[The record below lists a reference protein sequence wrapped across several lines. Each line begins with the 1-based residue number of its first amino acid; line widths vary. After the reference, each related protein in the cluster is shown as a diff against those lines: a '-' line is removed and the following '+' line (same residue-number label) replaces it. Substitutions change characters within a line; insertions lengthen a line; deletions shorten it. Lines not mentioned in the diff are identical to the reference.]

1 MKTLWVIAILGLV
14 SGAIY
19 AKGGFSGLTNT
30 FKPVKV
36 KSLNKTKNET
46 GTKHTTGQEH
56 SKSSIS
62 QSYAYPNADREY

>member
-46 GTKHTTGQEH
+46 GTKHT
-56 SKSSIS
+56 
-62 QSYAYPNADREY
+62 